1 MTEEEYA
8 IELQQMHFL
17 SSWMNEEWGKLKN
30 THNTEHSAHSRSRFE
45 WRREQRAAAIRA
57 CSHWWFYLHWFR
69 LLGRKAVFAVWVRE
83 KKSFWLC
90 TRHNQPSPTHCRR
103 EYVWV
108 CAVGIWA
115 TRLDTVLVC
124 WHYTY
129 SLCAAGW
136 LGMKEWKRKKCCM
149 VDPKERDEE
158 EKVAQHEDSKMSFL
172 QAAEAKRKSST
183 SEADK
188 HTHKLGRTRGRNYWK
203 SFLCA

>member
-1 MTEEEYA
+1 MVLFA
-8 IELQQMHFL
+8 LISAARQK
-17 SSWMNEEWGKLKN
+17 SS
-30 THNTEHSAHSRSRFE
+30 F
-45 WRREQRAAAIRA
+45 
-57 CSHWWFYLHWFR
+57 CR
-69 LLGRKAVFAVWVRE
+69 LGSRE
-83 KKSFWLC
+83 KELLAVHETQPTLPDTLS
-90 TRHNQPSPTHCRR
+90 TRMRCVSVRCGYMS
-103 EYVWV
+103 E
-108 CAVGIWA
+108 
-115 TRLDTVLVC
+115 RLDTVLVC

-172 QAAEAKRKSST
+172 QAAEAKWKSST

-203 SFLCA
+203 SFCVLRRRLLCCVEQLKRLLANLWDFNPSSFGV